1 MRYQF
6 VLDKRSKKVLDDLA
20 QYRGG
25 NRSRVVREALVTLA
39 DMEVRL
45 DKIEADPA
53 FQKMMTDSD
62 QAIRRRVTAHEVVV
76 KMALSKRQRRKSK
89 QEWSGLTPHAISRWS
104 FPGANSGVFSTK
116 SGYSNTFPA

>member
-39 DMEVRL
+39 DMEARL

-53 FQKMMTDSD
+53 FEKMMADSD
-62 QAIRRRVTAHEVVV
+62 QAIREGRVTPHEVVV
-76 KMALSKRQRRKSK
+76 KMALSKRKRRK
-89 QEWSGLTPHAISRWS
+89 
-104 FPGANSGVFSTK
+104 
-116 SGYSNTFPA
+116 